1 MRLCLY
7 LCVNACTKI
16 WVYRLYSTRSDVSC
30 CRLQNVLNIPTR
42 VYILYIQRAR
52 AGGWGLDW
60 NIQKHKEDRRKNKP
74 NERENT
80 RTDTPNQT
88 ELKPKSNERRVETCV
103 LYILRAAAAAVTQWH
118 YWWLW
123 LLLRLLPSLL
133 LFFVELCVKVEKK
146 NETDVPR
153 SFVCL
158 NDEKSLWHYFFDNF
172 PLFLPF
178 AVRISCAQNVN
189 GNKTDKTVKSKDSR
203 FFMLEISNGI
213 FHIWWA
219 GRKKWTIR
227 RNYRGL

>member
-1 MRLCLY
+1 MCLCLC
-7 LCVNACTKI
+7 LCVNACLSTIFNTERRQLLPFTKCI
-16 WVYRLYSTRSDVSC
+16 KCTHARVST
-30 CRLQNVLNIPTR
+30 
-42 VYILYIQRAR
+42 LYIQRAR

-133 LFFVELCVKVEKK
+133 LFFWTVCKSRKEEWDGCSEEFCV
-146 NETDVPR
+146 
-153 SFVCL
+153 
-158 NDEKSLWHYFFDNF
+158 
-172 PLFLPF
+172 
-178 AVRISCAQNVN
+178 
-189 GNKTDKTVKSKDSR
+189 
-203 FFMLEISNGI
+203 LE
-213 FHIWWA
+213 W
-219 GRKKWTIR
+219 RKKAYGIISSIIFPFFNHLQFVFHAHRTWTAIKPIKR
-227 RNYRGL
+227 LNQKTLVFSCLKSQTEYFISDEQR

>member
-1 MRLCLY
+1 MRLC
-7 LCVNACTKI
+7 LCVNACLSTILNTERRQLLPFTKCI
-16 WVYRLYSTRSDVSC
+16 KYTHA
-30 CRLQNVLNIPTR
+30 R
-42 VYILYIQRAR
+42 VYTLYIQRAR

-133 LFFVELCVKVEKK
+133 LFFCWTVCKSQKEEWDGCSE
-146 NETDVPR
+146 E
-153 SFVCL
+153 FVCL
-158 NDEKSLWHYFFDNF
+158 NDEKKLMA
-172 PLFLPF
+172 LFL
-178 AVRISCAQNVN
+178 R
-189 GNKTDKTVKSKDSR
+189 
-203 FFMLEISNGI
+203 
-213 FHIWWA
+213 
-219 GRKKWTIR
+219 
-227 RNYRGL
+227 